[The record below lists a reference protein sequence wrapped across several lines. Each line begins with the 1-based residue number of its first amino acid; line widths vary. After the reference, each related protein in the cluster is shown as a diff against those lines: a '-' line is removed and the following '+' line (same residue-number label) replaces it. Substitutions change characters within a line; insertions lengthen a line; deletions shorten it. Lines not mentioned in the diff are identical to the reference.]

1 MCAKNLETTSIARIF
16 DHSHRVH
23 FAVISIFTY
32 LTTAIVAMEVS
43 TEKSEV
49 EMLDIFSG
57 VQKELDNELDLREV
71 GVYIRLCLHSSL
83 GSVHLEHSQM
93 FQ

>member
-1 MCAKNLETTSIARIF
+1 
-16 DHSHRVH
+16 
-23 FAVISIFTY
+23 
-32 LTTAIVAMEVS
+32 MEVS